1 MKNILSILLVSI
13 ILMGCSE
20 KDVRKEWFFNDKNGK
35 LKEEYNLKDGK
46 EDGLAR
52 SYHFNGQLHWEGN
65 YKDGERDGL
74 WEYWHK
80 NGQLEYE
87 INYKDGK

>member
-20 KDVRKEWFFNDKNGK
+20 KDVRKDGLNRGWYGNGQ
-35 LKEEYNLKDGK
+35 LKWEGNFKDGK
-46 EDGLAR
+46 EDDLYKRWYA
-52 SYHFNGQLHWEGN
+52 NGQLYWEGN

-74 WEYWHK
+74 QRGWYGYCKTNVKK
-80 NGQLEYE
+80 N
-87 INYKDGK
+87 